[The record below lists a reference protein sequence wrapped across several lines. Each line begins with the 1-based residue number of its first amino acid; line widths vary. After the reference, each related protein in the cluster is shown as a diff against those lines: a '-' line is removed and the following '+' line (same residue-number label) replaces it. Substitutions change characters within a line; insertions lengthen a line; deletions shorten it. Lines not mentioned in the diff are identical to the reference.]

1 MRVEKFAS
9 IVGGISS
16 LLQPNWEVGTVQA
29 LRDELRISSFRQ
41 IAISCFP
48 GLVNEP
54 EDIPYG
60 GFTSVTL
67 VLWAALPA
75 QRLTREGQHKAT
87 VQK

>member
-1 MRVEKFAS
+1 MRIEKFAS

-48 GLVNEP
+48 GLVNEL

-67 VLWAALPA
+67 VLWAALPV